1 MIWTPDNSSLL
12 LYKAEI
18 ETGKIIV
25 GQDMYQ
31 ELRNLEED
39 MRSGEYLYN
48 TDDALLRMDF
58 MENCIKL
65 TKSPFY
71 GKPMQLML
79 WQKAFIEALY
89 SFKIPFVV
97 NLKETMVNR
106 FKRAV
111 LELARKNGKSELCSA
126 IMNAEFIVG
135 PDGADLVCSSND
147 DNQASIVYDNPKRS

>member
-1 MIWTPDNSSLL
+1 MHKLPQDKDSKALRRQTICLL

-18 ETGKIIV
+18 ECGKIIV

-31 ELRNLEED
+31 ELKNLDED
-39 MRSGEYLYN
+39 IRSGEYIYD

-89 SFKIPFVV
+89 SFKMP
-97 NLKETMVNR
+97 ETMV
-106 FKRAV
+106 KRTA
-111 LELARKNGKSELCSA
+111 
-126 IMNAEFIVG
+126 
-135 PDGADLVCSSND
+135 
-147 DNQASIVYDNPKRS
+147 